1 MFTLDLQ
8 GKRHDDIDRIV
19 ENFILLSDVPSKI
32 ITGNSDMMKEMVVRV
47 VERHDL
53 DWKYD
58 IPNYGCIIVIESTK
72 QQIKEIEREL
82 YKGEG

>member
-1 MFTLDLQ
+1 MFTLDLH

-58 IPNYGCIIVIESTK
+58 IPNYGFIIVIESTK
-72 QQIKEIEREL
+72 QQIKEIETEL
-82 YKGEG
+82 YKGED